1 MHAREILVGE
11 LSLLKDALDEVEAV
25 LNLEIKRTVT
35 ETLVQLGMQARER
48 SSDVVMT
55 DVIGDDSKLVR
66 PCYSCRR
73 FVGLN

>member
-1 MHAREILVGE
+1 MHAREILIGK
-11 LSLLKDALDEVEAV
+11 LSLLEDALDEVKAV

-35 ETLVQLGMQARER
+35 GTLVQLGMQARER
-48 SSDVVMT
+48 FFDVVTT
-55 DVIGDDSKLVR
+55 DVIDDDSESVR